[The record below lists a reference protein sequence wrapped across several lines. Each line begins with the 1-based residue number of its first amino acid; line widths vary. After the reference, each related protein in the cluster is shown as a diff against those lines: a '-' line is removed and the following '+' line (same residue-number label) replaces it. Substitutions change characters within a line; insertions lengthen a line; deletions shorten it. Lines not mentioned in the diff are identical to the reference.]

1 MAIGVQDEAALP
13 RACVPLP
20 SSEGLDRIT
29 PIGHDERV
37 APACRRWS
45 RRIASLS
52 SVPCGPPVRGSVVLH
67 CHTMAEGLDWLP
79 EDGVVL
85 TRADLERIFI
95 DLRALISGTD
105 QLDPN
110 RSFAVD
116 IAVAIT
122 HAIERESGGQ

>member
-1 MAIGVQDEAALP
+1 VRP
-13 RACVPLP
+13 PLLQTAHITGHLVRVSGAWLSVERNHRP
-20 SSEGLDRIT
+20 S
-29 PIGHDERV
+29 V
-37 APACRRWS
+37 RR
-45 RRIASLS
+45 L
-52 SVPCGPPVRGSVVLH
+52 VVLH
-67 CHTMAEGLDWLP
+67 CHTKAEGLDWLP